1 MGIKKQAKFFCENCN
16 TEVKQHAKFC
26 PKCGKFFASVK
37 CPNCGKIGASSEF
50 SKGCPRCG
58 YALPPKTG
66 IEGQSPRNLFNTMP
80 IKRQEDALPPWIYLI
95 SILLLAGILLLLITI
110 L

>member
-1 MGIKKQAKFFCENCN
+1 MALKKNAKFFCENCS

-26 PKCGKFFASVK
+26 PKCGRFFASVK

-50 SKGCPRCG
+50 SRGCPQCG
-58 YALPPKTG
+58 YALPPKNYS
-66 IEGQSPRNLFNTMP
+66 IHNNDLKPFSEKKHLD
-80 IKRQEDALPPWIYLI
+80 DALPPWIYII
-95 SILLLAGILLLLITI
+95 SIILLGGILTVLIRM

>member
-1 MGIKKQAKFFCENCN
+1 MALNKNAKFFCENCS

-26 PKCGKFFASVK
+26 PKCGRFFASVK

-58 YALPPKTG
+58 YALPPKNVAD
-66 IEGQSPRNLFNTMP
+66 SLDKNPLLLH
-80 IKRQEDALPPWIYLI
+80 KKKAEDALPPWIYVVSIILLG
-95 SILLLAGILLLLITI
+95 SILAVLVNML
-110 L
+110 